1 MERIDAVL
9 TQLAL
14 DPFES
19 LLLRD
24 SSVTTRREGTFSA
37 ADLRTALASTDHIA
51 IAGADWSAC
60 ETCSDPG
67 TDDHDP
73 FRD

>member
-1 MERIDAVL
+1 MEHMDAVL
-9 TQLAL
+9 TELAL
-14 DPFES
+14 DPFAS
-19 LLLRD
+19 LQLRHAG
-24 SSVTTRREGTFSA
+24 VTRVDGTVVGA
-37 ADLRTALASTDHIA
+37 GALRAALANVDAA

-73 FRD
+73 FGG